1 MCVTDKGAS
10 NSCITRLTYGSLIE
24 NPFTLGTAHPTGRL
38 SFARM

>member
-24 NPFTLGTAHPTGRL
+24 NPFTLGTAQPYRTVEFR
-38 SFARM
+38 